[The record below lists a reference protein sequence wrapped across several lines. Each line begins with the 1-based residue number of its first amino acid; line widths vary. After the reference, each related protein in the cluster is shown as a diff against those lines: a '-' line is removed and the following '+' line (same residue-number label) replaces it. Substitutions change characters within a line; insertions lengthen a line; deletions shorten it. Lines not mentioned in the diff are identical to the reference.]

1 MPMCMMCGM
10 QKRDARNRAGKRAKA
25 RKVRCD
31 ECEARTLASVR
42 ARGADD
48 AARALLA
55 RLDAQHGGN
64 LSAIARDTGAERVH
78 VRSYMK
84 RYGIGRYAAIK
95 GGA

>member
-55 RLDAQHGGN
+55 RLDEEHEGN

-78 VRSYMK
+78 VRQYMR
-84 RYGIGRYAAIK
+84 RYGIGRYARAT
-95 GGA
+95 